1 MIVIR
6 ELKRFASLAGLGAV
20 IGIMFGV
27 PAKAEIVVGANF
39 SLTGPAAVLGTSFQR
54 VIPFLPTEIAGE
66 TVRYV
71 VLDDGT
77 DPSAAV
83 RNVRKLVSEDHA
95 DILIGPTNAPA
106 GYALAPV
113 LSELEIPMISGTPI
127 ELFGDK
133 AAWFGSTMTTHLE
146 WVGEIV
152 NHMKNH
158 GIKKIAYIGYSD
170 TFGDQLMAALKRLAP
185 DAGIEILLDE
195 RFARSDTSVA
205 GQVLRIIAAQPDAVF
220 IGASASPAVLP
231 NVALRDRGYTK
242 PLYNSVV
249 AVGPNF
255 MRLGGTKVEGALA
268 ASFLIPVAG
277 QLPDEHPSKK
287 IATDFVERFEKAN
300 PKLEADGQ
308 NGEAYDAGIILKAI
322 VPVALKQ
329 AKPGTKEFRQ
339 ALRNALYD
347 IRELPG
353 SLGVYNFKAGQPY
366 GLDSRGVVMV
376 TVKDGKWIYIGQ

>member
-1 MIVIR
+1 MILIR
-6 ELKRFASLAGLGAV
+6 QLRNIALVAGFGVFVSIALGAQV
-20 IGIMFGV
+20 R
-27 PAKAEIVVGANF
+27 AEIVVGANF
-39 SLTGPAAVLGTSFQR
+39 SLSGPAAVLGTSFQR

-66 TVRYV
+66 TLRYV
-71 VLDDGT
+71 ILDDGT

-83 RNVRKLVSEDHA
+83 RNVRKLVTEDHA

-106 GYALAPV
+106 GYAIAPV
-113 LSELEIPMISGTPI
+113 LSELSIPLISGTPI

-133 AAWFGSTMTTHLE
+133 AAWFGATMTSVTE
-146 WVGEIV
+146 WVGQVV
-152 NHMKNH
+152 NHMKSH

-170 TFGDQLMAALKRLAP
+170 TFGDQMFAALKQLTP
-185 DAGIEILLDE
+185 DAGIEILVDE

-220 IGASASPAVLP
+220 IGASASPSVLP
-231 NVALRDRGYTK
+231 NVTLRDRGYTN

-255 MRLGGTKVEGALA
+255 MRLGGSKVEGALA
-268 ASFLIPVAG
+268 ASFLIPVAA
-277 QLPDEHPSKK
+277 QLPDEHPSKR
-287 IATDFVERFEKAN
+287 IAMDFVERFEKAN

-308 NGEAYDAGIILKAI
+308 SGEAYDAGIILKAI

-329 AKPGTKEFRQ
+329 AKPGTKEFRL
-339 ALRNALYD
+339 ALRDALYR

-353 SLGVYNFKAGQPY
+353 SLGIYNFNPGQPY

-376 TVKDGKWIYIGQ
+376 TVKNGKWMYVGN